1 MEEGKQNPRI
11 ILWMEALETQMGL
24 RERLEGLSCA
34 LKMSSEG
41 PGSATAPRHRVA
53 LGGTSLGCLWGVSGP
68 GPQPGAGGCPGPC
81 SRLRCRARGST
92 LSAGACP
99 ARGLLSRRQ

>member
-1 MEEGKQNPRI
+1 MAEGKQNPRI
-11 ILWMEALETQMGL
+11 ILWMEALEMQTGL
-24 RERLEGLSCA
+24 TERLEGLSCA
-34 LKMSSEG
+34 LKTSSEG
-41 PGSATAPRHRVA
+41 PGGTGWHK
-53 LGGTSLGCLWGVSGP
+53 LGVPLGVLSGP

-81 SRLRCRARGST
+81 SRPRCRARGST